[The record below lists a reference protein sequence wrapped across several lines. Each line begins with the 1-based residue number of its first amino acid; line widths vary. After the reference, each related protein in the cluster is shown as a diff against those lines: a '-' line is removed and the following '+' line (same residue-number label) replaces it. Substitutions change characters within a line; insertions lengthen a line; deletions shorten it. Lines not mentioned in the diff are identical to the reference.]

1 MASEISICNLALS
14 HLGDEATITSIDP
27 PEGSAQA
34 EHCAIFYPL
43 ARDSLLEMHSWKFS
57 TRRANLAELTDN
69 AFNWAKA
76 YAEPNGALRILS
88 VLEGMD
94 SSEASTKPFETIANE
109 SGVPMILTDQ
119 PAATALY
126 TVVVTDTTKY
136 SPLFVMALSW
146 HLAGMLAGP
155 IIKGEAGRAE
165 GKRCAQMMQ
174 AYMSQARVSDANQNY
189 KPADHQVAWLTGR

>member
-57 TRRANLAELTDN
+57 TRRVRLAELTDS

-174 AYMSQARVSDANQNY
+174 AYISQARVSDANQNY
-189 KPADHQVAWLTGR
+189 KPVDHQVTWLTGR

>member
-146 HLAGMLAGP
+146 HLASLLAGP
-155 IIKGEAGRAE
+155 ILKGDVGAAE

-174 AYMSQARVSDANQNY
+174 MYLSKAMVSDAGQRRSTPQHN
-189 KPADHQVAWLTGR
+189 VGWISGR